1 MDFFLALFRLLCES
15 VKIKLRKLIFK
26 ENFDLKAIGRRQARQ
41 QLGVL
46 IAAAVL
52 LQIPFVL
59 LVVLQENYF
68 LHQRA
73 SQQVRAA
80 ERGLRRSKAEF
91 DRELSQLRSLLK
103 SLQESDR
110 SAEAGKRSSGYSG
123 RTDPYSWQGSDWVQR
138 LIPYP
143 DADGLKAGINTIQAE
158 TDSLKAPLKSLEDA
172 LKKLQSRA
180 FNYNLDDIS
189 DAQTAT
195 STANSALSAAENALG
210 LSRGPGYLDQI
221 SETEAIPAPLALDYG
236 QFALMGAV
244 EIGFLAFLWWAI
256 PFLIRFNRLRKEP
269 MALGLL
275 VASDDLTEYLDFE
288 LTRSK
293 ETEINIPL
301 VKDLSG
307 TMKTSSAL
315 RSRSISLP
323 GLTSQYIAY
332 VRQLLEVIPNKL
344 LVCIDELDKVTDLD
358 SVKSILREIKGG
370 LYVKGCFYVISLSED
385 SVQAFGGRLSSTRD
399 IFESTFDEVYS
410 IARLD
415 IESCRRLL
423 ERPLDEGGT
432 TVTQLVSE
440 PDDVI
445 RLCSILSSGIPRDL
459 SRNFRECVLN
469 EDHENSLTSF
479 RSCWERL
486 FRRKLEDLKHE
497 VLIFPKYDDVRANLL
512 EEIDTL
518 VSLPISKMP
527 ELGQAFRRLEV
538 TTVELSKRL
547 QGCRERAPGDADT
560 EEVAFKVWLRNWV
573 ELEVYVLSA
582 AVVIESRGDGTA
594 ESLRCAYALLPYSI
608 ERTKANL
615 KLLFPGGVGGQ
626 GWAPTSAIGTA
637 AGLIAAAATL
647 GAD

>member
-1 MDFFLALFRLLCES
+1 
-15 VKIKLRKLIFK
+15 
-26 ENFDLKAIGRRQARQ
+26 
-41 QLGVL
+41 
-46 IAAAVL
+46 
-52 LQIPFVL
+52 VL

-73 SQQVRAA
+73 SLQVRAT

-123 RTDPYSWQGSDWVQR
+123 RTDPYSRQGSDQQEKLSSWVQR

-158 TDSLKAPLKSLEDA
+158 TDSLKAPLKSLDDA

-236 QFALMGAV
+236 QFALMGGV

-423 ERPLDEGGT
+423 ERRLDEGGT

-459 SRNFRECVLN
+459 IRNFRECVLN

-582 AVVIESRGDGTA
+582 AVVIESRGDGAA